1 MQTSSFL
8 CGKDFFVIIFI
19 ASKRMNNYL
28 NYSTW
33 KYCTNIQK
41 KYRKICPQKES
52 RGKNQQWK
60 NCEKNHHYMTTT
72 RFHEP
77 LLLGGSRIKKLF
89 FCFRMRV
96 KKKLSIKPNKQLK
109 KNERKNIF
117 KHLLLL
123 PFCNKSGNWFN
134 QILKISSL
142 FFCIAS
148 VNSQLHTFFYKHKEC
163 QNYLQKARS
172 IGMMI
177 EIRSKRVYCSLCRAP
192 IMEEKTMGGCKI
204 MITYSVH

>member
-142 FFCIAS
+142 FFAS
-148 VNSQLHTFFYKHKEC
+148 LAWTANFTLFFINTKSAKIIYKKHGQLEWWLK
-163 QNYLQKARS
+163 
-172 IGMMI
+172 
-177 EIRSKRVYCSLCRAP
+177 
-192 IMEEKTMGGCKI
+192 
-204 MITYSVH
+204 